1 MNRKNKILCASALPV
16 LLLAACVLQPATAA
30 AQMTSVGIDCS
41 QINALQLMKQDN
53 MRAGRALI
61 ECGVVRGG
69 RSRRCSKEAKRHAQR
84 QCGRGYSCGY
94 PTHSPFLSSP
104 LMAGG
109 AFTVAQTRR
118 KRAGRRRLP
127 LDQAFH

>member
-69 RSRRCSKEAKRHAQR
+69 QPSDDSADAPTTPPNIQVSNRPCTD
-84 QCGRGYSCGY
+84 GFSCTKSEDSVWGSTKDNGKTIVVNY
-94 PTHSPFLSSP
+94 N
-104 LMAGG
+104 
-109 AFTVAQTRR
+109 
-118 KRAGRRRLP
+118 
-127 LDQAFH
+127 DQ